1 MQAWL
6 ADRAGV
12 QRNSPRRRQSAQRV
26 AYPRQ
31 VLANL
36 LTINDFRPC
45 PLLYEVGALIR
56 AQPGAACS
64 ALGMDRRSLHTPASL
79 LAEASERFLSGLGE
93 RVLGPES

>member
-6 ADRAGV
+6 VDRAGV
-12 QRNSPRRRQSAQRV
+12 QRNSPRRRQSAQRCRLP
-26 AYPRQ
+26 ATG
-31 VLANL
+31 LANL

-45 PLLYEVGALIR
+45 PLPYEVGALIR

-64 ALGMDRRSLHTPASL
+64 VLGMDRRSLHTPPSL